1 MGRLIT
7 WMLSKLA
14 AFQFWLA
21 TKRFKV
27 DRDYVIERGVED
39 IIRIRILR
47 GKFTGVAFIFHNIRL
62 GVHDEAILDFETH
75 IQENPHNADLASPK
89 FNKLISNI
97 FRSLLREVL
106 HETGRNYPS
115 ESDQEREF
123 YEESDP
129 VLEKRILRRESRQK
143 AIRTDTE
150 SHNGV

>member
-1 MGRLIT
+1 MGKLIT
-7 WMLSKLA
+7 WMLSRIA

-27 DRDYVIERGVED
+27 DRDYVIERGYDD
-39 IIRIRILR
+39 IIKIRILK

-62 GVHDEAILDFETH
+62 GVNDEAILDFETY

-89 FNKLISNI
+89 FNKLVGNI

-115 ESDQEREF
+115 EPDEEREF
-123 YEESDP
+123 YEESSP
-129 VLEKRILRRESRQK
+129 LLEKRILRRKSRK
-143 AIRTDTE
+143 EAIRPDSE